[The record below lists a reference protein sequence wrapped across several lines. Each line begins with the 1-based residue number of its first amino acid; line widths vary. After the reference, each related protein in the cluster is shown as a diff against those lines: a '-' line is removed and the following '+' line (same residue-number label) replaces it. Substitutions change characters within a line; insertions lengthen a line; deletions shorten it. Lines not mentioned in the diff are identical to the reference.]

1 MKSLIVEDD
10 LTSRILLQEYL
21 KGYGPSHVA
30 VNGREAVEAVDAA
43 LSAGESYDLICLDV
57 MMPELD
63 GQQALQEIREAER
76 SAAAGSRTPRYSK
89 VVMTTALSDKA
100 NVEQAIAA
108 RCDGFLVKPIAKQ
121 RFLDELRKLNL
132 IW

>member
-1 MKSLIVEDD
+1 MKALIVEDD

-21 KGYGPSHVA
+21 KGYGASHVA
-30 VNGREAVEAVDAA
+30 VNGKEAIEAVHAA
-43 LSAGESYDLICLDV
+43 LAANEPYDLICLDV
-57 MMPELD
+57 MMPETD
-63 GQQALQEIREAER
+63 GQQVLQEIRQAEH
-76 SAAAGSRTPRYSK
+76 AAVTDSRKPRPCR
-89 VVMTTALSDKA
+89 VVMTTALSDKN

-108 RCDGFLVKPIAKQ
+108 RCDGYLVKPIAKQ